1 MATLAAIGTATEF
14 IKVAAPIIK
23 GVANIYK
30 NVVWGDNVTVRT
42 IEPEK
47 IDAAFDDSKVFM
59 AEIKSRFP

>member
-14 IKVAAPIIK
+14 MKVAAPIIK

-47 IDAAFDDSKVFM
+47 IDSAFNDS
-59 AEIKSRFP
+59 